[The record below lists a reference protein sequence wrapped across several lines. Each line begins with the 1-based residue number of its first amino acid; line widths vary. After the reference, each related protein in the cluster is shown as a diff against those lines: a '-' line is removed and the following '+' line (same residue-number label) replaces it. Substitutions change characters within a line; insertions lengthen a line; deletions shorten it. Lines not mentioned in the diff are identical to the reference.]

1 MFFTKDHEINSND
14 TVKFLREF
22 PVQEFWRFFIERSR
36 YDYRESLY
44 RFVYKQLMGIDEGE
58 LKKTPIETILEHE
71 LFKELTLEGYED
83 ALWEISRGSSTVF
96 DFLNLVSEGQEEKK
110 LKDFLDMHIGW
121 VGFES
126 KEPGYL
132 LGMTKGLCFVLDSIR
147 QNSQLNVDFIKKLHG
162 TCLKDVKNTRKSTK
176 PGKFRDDGDVAAWDI
191 IPGTCNSYEGLLE
204 NIVYLKSIQGKY
216 STDTDL
222 MFAKDPQYVEF
233 SLPKENNSEVEI
245 WVQQEKGKRAYEVFT
260 SFKSCDPGELAK
272 KIWMAAKEGMH
283 VQYVTSEN
291 GGGLLDRVQEDC
303 IQQLEDSLKKAT
315 SKQEKLVSIF
325 TFLKHVVLF
334 HPFDDGVGRTYSMLL
349 MQYLLMRENLMPVMF
364 EDSNMIP
371 GLSVEQLVNE
381 YLRAE
386 KEMLL
391 VLNDPN
397 YIKGSKFS
405 NPNVD
410 TDSLLKSQDSEHQ
423 AMFQGCLSLLKIAF
437 HELELSAATNSLPN
451 KISETPTTTKRV

>member
-1 MFFTKDHEINSND
+1 MFFTKVHEINSND
-14 TVKFLREF
+14 TVKFLRAF
-22 PVQEFWRFFIERSR
+22 PLEEFWRFFVERSR

-44 RFVYKQLMGIDEGE
+44 RFVYKQLMRIDEDE
-58 LKKTPIETILEHE
+58 LRKTPIETILEHE
-71 LFKELTLEGYED
+71 LFKELTLESYED
-83 ALWEISRGSSTVF
+83 ALWEISRGSSSVF
-96 DFLNLVSEGQEEKK
+96 DFLNLDSEGQEEKM
-110 LKDFLDMHIGW
+110 LKDFLDMHQGW
-121 VGFES
+121 VGFEC

-132 LGMTKGLCFVLDSIR
+132 LGMAKGLCFLLDGIR
-147 QNSQLNVDFIKKLHG
+147 QNSQFNVDFVKKLHE
-162 TCLKDVKNTRKSTK
+162 TCLKGVKNTRKMTK
-176 PGKFRDDGDVAAWDI
+176 PGKFRESENVAAWDL
-191 IPGTCNSYEGLLE
+191 IPERGNSFEGLLE

-216 STDTDL
+216 PTDMNL
-222 MFAKDPQYVEF
+222 MFAGDP
-233 SLPKENNSEVEI
+233 SLTELSSPKENSSEIEI
-245 WVQQEKGKRAYEVFT
+245 WVQKEKGKGTYESYS
-260 SFKSCDPGELAK
+260 SFKNSDPGELAK
-272 KIWMAAKEGMH
+272 EIWAAAKEGMH

-291 GGGLLDRVQEDC
+291 GGGLLDRIHEDC

-325 TFLKHVVLF
+325 TFLKHLVLF

-381 YLRAE
+381 YARAE

-397 YIKGSKFS
+397 YIKSSKFS
-405 NPNVD
+405 KPNVD
-410 TDSLLKSQDSEHQ
+410 TESLLKSQDSEHQ